1 MRLTAA
7 RLSGCTTAE
16 SYKEKGGKQMANS
29 EIKAALRTFYREKSY
44 AVINLS
50 GLSLAIACCLIL
62 GLYLRSEL
70 TYDQHH
76 KRYKEIFRVVGEYI
90 TSGNTA
96 RYAVT
101 SISLGPMLKE
111 NYPEVKDYVRFNGLG
126 RVLIRGEGKALYW
139 DDAYSADE
147 NVFDI
152 FTHKILYGDLKTAL
166 KDPSSAAVSETFAR
180 RYFGDANP
188 IGKTIHAEM
197 VPDIP
202 RKITLVFRDLPENT
216 HLKYHVL
223 FRFEGLQPGQDR
235 RWNLFNIGILYTYL
249 VMPENYRV
257 NDFKSVSSSFFTRFM
272 ADIGKQ
278 VGQTWNCWLQPLAD
292 IHLHSDVAGD
302 LPTGNR
308 YYIYGFAVVAAFILL
323 VACINYVNLAIARA
337 AKRAKEIGMRKILG
351 IRRSLLMFRFI
362 GEAVL
367 FSLIAMALGAAI
379 VELVLKLTPINELLG
394 KPLALGL
401 KDEPTLFLWMLGLSL
416 SVGLL
421 SGLYPAFY
429 LSSISPLSALT
440 GSQGPRIGG
449 FRLREL
455 LVLMQ
460 FTVAVVVI
468 SCTLIMAMQMR
479 YVSKKPLGFEKH
491 SRVIIQLRGLD
502 LIEKYPVIKNELL
515 KDSRIAGMSVSDGV
529 LGMEQ
534 FSILNSL
541 TDSEGGPQ
549 GRIIL
554 SNMAVGEDFAEVMG
568 MKLTLGRSFSKRL
581 LTDVGATLVVN
592 EALVKNR
599 GWKNPLGKRIQLGSN
614 YINGKVIG
622 VVKDFHAK
630 SLHSSVE
637 PFVFYPYNDDFRNVP
652 ASVRPAYQR
661 VCVVSIVGKDIQQT
675 LKFLQDKFAQYD
687 PLHPFEYKF
696 LDDMLG
702 ELYLSEERLMKMI
715 GIFSGI
721 CILISCMG
729 LFGLAAFTT
738 EQRSKEIGIRKA
750 LGASAAQIIL
760 ILSRKVLLLVLAGSI
775 AASVIAYYAIEEWLA
790 GFAYRVGI
798 HPAVFVMSTVAAL
811 VVAFITVALQSYKT
825 AQSNPAIMM
834 RYE

>member
-1 MRLTAA
+1 
-7 RLSGCTTAE
+7 
-16 SYKEKGGKQMANS
+16 MANS

-44 AVINLS
+44 AIINLA

-76 KRYKEIFRVVGEYI
+76 KRHKQIFRVVGEYI

-111 NYPEVKDYVRFNGLG
+111 NYPEVKDYVRLNILG
-126 RVLIRGEGKALYW
+126 RVLIRSEEKALYW
-139 DDAYSADE
+139 DDVYSADE
-147 NVFDI
+147 NVFDV
-152 FTHKILYGDLKTAL
+152 FTHRILYGDPKNAL
-166 KDPSSAAVSETFAR
+166 KDPSSVAVSETFAR

-188 IGKTIHAEM
+188 IGKTIHAETA
-197 VPDIP
+197 PEIP
-202 RKITLVFRDLPENT
+202 RKITLVFRDLPANT

-235 RWNLFNIGILYTYL
+235 RWNLFNIGLFTYL
-249 VMPENYRV
+249 VMPENYSV
-257 NDFKSVSSSFFTRFM
+257 NSFKAVSASFFARFM

-308 YYIYGFAVVAAFILL
+308 YYIYGFTVVAVFILL
-323 VACINYVNLAIARA
+323 VASINYVNLAIARA

-351 IRRSLLMFRFI
+351 IPRLLLMFRFI

-367 FSLIAMALGAAI
+367 FSLIAMGIGAAI
-379 VELVLKLTPINELLG
+379 VEVVLKLTPLNELLG

-401 KDEPTLFLWMLGLSL
+401 KDEPTLLLWMFGLSL
-416 SVGLL
+416 LVGLL
-421 SGLYPAFY
+421 SGLYPALY
-429 LSSISPLSALT
+429 LSSISPLSALA
-440 GSQGPRIGG
+440 GSQGKSIGG

-455 LVLMQ
+455 LVLTQ
-460 FTVAVVVI
+460 FTVAVIVI
-468 SCTLIMAMQMR
+468 ACTLIMAMQMR
-479 YVSKKPLGFEKH
+479 YVSQKTLGFEKH
-491 SRVIIQLRGLD
+491 NRVIIQLRGLD
-502 LIEKYPVIKNELL
+502 LIEKYPVLKNELL
-515 KDSRIAGMSVSDGV
+515 KDSRIMGVSVSEGV

-534 FSILNSL
+534 FSVLNSL
-541 TDSEGGPQ
+541 ADSENGPP
-549 GRIIL
+549 GRINL
-554 SNMAVGEDFAEVMG
+554 SNMSVGEDFPEVMG
-568 MKLTLGRSFSKRL
+568 IKLASGRSFSKRL
-581 LTDVGATLVVN
+581 LTDLGTSLVVN

-630 SLHSSVE
+630 SLHSPVE
-637 PFVFYPYNDDFRNVP
+637 PFVFYQFNDDFRNVP
-652 ASVRPAYQR
+652 AAVRPAIQR
-661 VCVVSIVGKDIQQT
+661 SCVVSIAGKDVQQT

-687 PLHPFEYKF
+687 PKHPFEYKF
-696 LDDMLG
+696 LDDTLDEM
-702 ELYLSEERLMKMI
+702 YLSEERLMKMT
-715 GIFSGI
+715 GIFSGV
-721 CILISCMG
+721 CIFISCMG
-729 LFGLAAFTT
+729 LFGLAAYAT

-760 ILSRKVLLLVLAGSI
+760 MLSRKVLLLVLAGSI
-775 AASVIAYYAIEEWLA
+775 VASIIAYYAIEEWLA

-798 HPAVFVMSTVAAL
+798 NPMVFVISAVVVLA
-811 VVAFITVALQSYKT
+811 VAFITVALQSYKT
-825 AQSNPAIMM
+825 AQANPALMM